1 MAVSPAYRGLAGLPR
16 VVPASDHGQDGDMPV
31 AGADLVSRAAAE
43 LYSLDPSAFID
54 RRAALATAAKEQGEA
69 NAAKQIAGL
78 RKPTVSAWTVNSLA
92 REHPELVEEL
102 VELGQELRAAQES
115 LDGGQLRDLAPR
127 RRAMI
132 DALAR
137 QAFSATGQRP
147 SAAVQEEVTATLS
160 AALADPETA
169 EGLRG
174 GMLVKAV
181 RWDGFG
187 PVGRP
192 DLAVVPDPKP
202 QGRPVE
208 RRPDPRGADE
218 RRSGGLPAEEG
229 RVARLSQLDRAEQ
242 DRAEQDRAEQD
253 RAEQDRAEQDRAE
266 QDRAEQGRSEDRRR
280 LRAGAE
286 RGVAVATKKLA
297 RARDTERSKAE
308 RLEELQAR
316 IDEAR
321 RALDEARFEVRRSQG
336 ELAEAEQELADLA
349 D

>member
-1 MAVSPAYRGLAGLPR
+1 
-16 VVPASDHGQDGDMPV
+16 
-31 AGADLVSRAAAE
+31 
-43 LYSLDPSAFID
+43 
-54 RRAALATAAKEQGEA
+54 
-69 NAAKQIAGL
+69 
-78 RKPTVSAWTVNSLA
+78 
-92 REHPELVEEL
+92 
-102 VELGQELRAAQES
+102 
-115 LDGGQLRDLAPR
+115 
-127 RRAMI
+127 
-132 DALAR
+132 
-137 QAFSATGQRP
+137 
-147 SAAVQEEVTATLS
+147 
-160 AALADPETA
+160 
-169 EGLRG
+169 
-174 GMLVKAV
+174 
-181 RWDGFG
+181 
-187 PVGRP
+187 
-192 DLAVVPDPKP
+192 VVPDPKP

-229 RVARLSQLDRAEQ
+229 RVARLSQR
-242 DRAEQDRAEQD
+242 D